1 MNNGSLIFFCG
12 KMGAGK
18 STLAK
23 RLAEEKGAV
32 LISEDDL
39 LSKLYADK
47 IKSVKDYKLYSDKLK
62 PVVSDTV
69 QQILKRGVTVVLDF
83 PANTESQRLWLRNI
97 SDEVHSEHTCYY
109 VDRNDEVCIRQLLKR
124 GNPNTDTVE
133 MFRAITKYFTEPSN
147 SEDINTVRI

>member
-23 RLAEEKGAV
+23 RLAEDKGAV

-39 LSKLYADK
+39 LSKLYTGK

-83 PANTESQRLWLRNI
+83 PANTERQI
-97 SDEVHSEHTCYY
+97 SDGVHSEHTCYF
-109 VDRNDEVCIRQLLKR
+109 VDRNDEVCIKQLLKR

-133 MFRAITKYFTEPSN
+133 MFHAITQYFTEPSN
-147 SEDINTVRI
+147 SENINTVRV

>member
-1 MNNGSLIFFCG
+1 MTNGTLIFFCG

-39 LSKLYADK
+39 LSKLYAEK

-62 PVVSDTV
+62 PVVATLCS
-69 QQILKRGVTVVLDF
+69 RY
-83 PANTESQRLWLRNI
+83 LR
-97 SDEVHSEHTCYY
+97 EE
-109 VDRNDEVCIRQLLKR
+109 
-124 GNPNTDTVE
+124 
-133 MFRAITKYFTEPSN
+133 
-147 SEDINTVRI
+147 